1 MNKKAIWFIIITA
14 LTASLIAGCAAPT
27 ATPAPATAAPT
38 EEAQATTG
46 PVVVTDAVGRTVTF
60 DTLPQRI
67 VIAGKATALLLD
79 TFYMFPEASS
89 KLAGY
94 ELRSQN
100 GSDFLKIID
109 PDLAAKTM
117 LENNSSAEQ
126 IAALTPDLVI
136 LKTYMQESMGAT
148 LDTLGIK
155 VLYVDMETPE
165 TFYADVRNLGAVLG
179 NSVRAEELVSYYQG
193 VVDGINAKT
202 ATLAEADKPTVLLL
216 QQSTKDNEVAFKVAP
231 TAWLQT
237 LMVTKGG
244 GTPVWTEVADAGGW
258 TIVTVEQVAAW
269 NPDIILVVN
278 YSGDAVAVVDQ
289 LKVDATWSALKA
301 VQNGT
306 IYAFPLDFVSWD
318 QPDSRWSLGM
328 LWTATKVQPELFA
341 DVNMTDEIT
350 NFYKTVYGL
359 DDTVI
364 QEQILPLLK
373 TN

>member
-1 MNKKAIWFIIITA
+1 MSKKSILFLVITTLA
-14 LTASLIAGCAAPT
+14 ASLIAGCV
-27 ATPAPATAAPT
+27 TPAVTSAPATVLPT
-38 EEAQATTG
+38 EEVQPAAG

-100 GSDFLKIID
+100 GNAFLEIVD

-126 IAALTPDLVI
+126 IAAINPDLVI

-148 LDTLGIK
+148 LDTLGIQI
-155 VLYVDMETPE
+155 LYVDMETPE

-179 NSVRAEELVSYYQG
+179 NSTRAEELVSYYQG
-193 VVDGINAKT
+193 VVDRITAKT
-202 ATLAEADKPTVLLL
+202 SLLTDADKPTVLLL

-237 LMVTKGG
+237 LMVTNGG
-244 GTPVWTEVADAGGW
+244 GTPVWSEVADVGGW
-258 TIVTVEQVAAW
+258 TVVNVEQVAAW

-289 LKVDATWSALKA
+289 LKADATWSVLKA

-328 LWTATKVQPELFA
+328 LWTATKVQPDLFA

-359 DDTVI
+359 DDAVI

-373 TN
+373 GN